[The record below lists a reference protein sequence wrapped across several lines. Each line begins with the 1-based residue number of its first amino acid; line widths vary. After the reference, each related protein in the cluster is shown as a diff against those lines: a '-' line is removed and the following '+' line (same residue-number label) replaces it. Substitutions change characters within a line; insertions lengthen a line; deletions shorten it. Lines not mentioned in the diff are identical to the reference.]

1 MTTHLGTLSL
11 RRLLAGEHDEAH
23 AAHLAGCAQCQATL
37 EGFKAEQA
45 QFEAKVP
52 FERFAAQVQARAR
65 QPVRALN
72 RRVEGQVAF
81 ALAATVLLLV
91 GTQRLWQQASSTSR
105 LKGGAGVELVVAG
118 PGGTQR
124 VAAEGAP
131 EALVRGERVRI
142 GVLPAGWHFVLVVSV
157 DAQGAVTPIYADGTH
172 SLPLSGESPQFL
184 PDSLEFTGQGLEH
197 VVVLLSDRALDVDV
211 VGHALR
217 EQFAAVHGELTQ
229 LTTLEV
235 PGEQFHRTFLKP

>member
-1 MTTHLGTLSL
+1 MTTHPGALSL
-11 RRLLAGEHDEAH
+11 RRLLAGEPDEAH
-23 AAHLAGCAQCQATL
+23 AAHLAGCAQCQAAI
-37 EGFKAEQA
+37 EQFKAEQT

-52 FERFAAQVQARAR
+52 FERFAAQVEARAR
-65 QPVRALN
+65 PAARPVDRRAE
-72 RRVEGQVAF
+72 RRVAL
-81 ALAATVLLLV
+81 ALAATLVVLV
-91 GTQRLWQQASSTSR
+91 GAQRLWPAPTTR

-118 PGGTQR
+118 PAGTQR
-124 VAAEGAP
+124 LAAEGAP

-142 GVLPAGWHFVLVVSV
+142 GVVPAGWHFVLVVSV
-157 DAQGAVTPIYADGTH
+157 DAQGAVTPIYAEGTH

-184 PDSLEFTGQGLEH
+184 PDSMEFTGQGLEH

-217 EQFAAVHGELTQ
+217 ERFAAVHGELNRI
-229 LTTLEV
+229 TTLEV